1 MSDQPSLPDHF
12 PPDEQTLA
20 YLRALSVQYP
30 NTDATL
36 AAIANLRAALTLPK
50 GAVHVISDIHGEFKK
65 LIHVIKNASG
75 CLRPLVEHTFGKR
88 LTAGEKLDLLNII
101 YYPRET
107 YEHVQDRLPDTAARR
122 QFLRRQ
128 IRLEIEL
135 LRQLSRHYSMEAI
148 ERVFPQYYETLF
160 RELLFGAYLERSE
173 DYVDSMLDQFVE
185 HEQELTALR
194 LMARI
199 IRNLL
204 FSELIVAGDFGDR
217 GPRIDKAIDYVMR
230 QPNVAITWG
239 NHDVTWMG
247 ASLGQ
252 DACIANVLRI
262 SLRYQRLFQLEM
274 GYGIPMA
281 PLEKL
286 VRTVWSDDPAT
297 CFSCHGR
304 GIRDELSMRQMQK
317 AMAIIQFKLE
327 SQAIRRNPDFHL
339 EHRNLLHQVDRQ
351 DWTVPIDGHRYAMLD
366 RNFPTIDWSDPYALS
381 PEEEECMAQLRHSFL
396 QSQTLRDQMRYV
408 EHEGT
413 MYLVRDYNLIFH
425 GCVPV
430 DEAGNFL
437 PLTVDGVEYRGRV
450 LFETLSQVV
459 HRAFRN
465 KEPRHLDMLWYLWC
479 GPLSPLF
486 GKDKISTFENYFVAE
501 KEARVE
507 TKNPYFKLIHEKGF
521 CRKIL
526 GDFGVDLQH
535 GLIVNGHV
543 PVKLEKGESPIK
555 ASRQAITIDGAFSEV
570 YGDNGFTLV
579 LDADRT
585 YLAQHHHFESISEA
599 ITQGSDII
607 PKIHAMCV
615 FDPPRRVA
623 DTSEGESLRHE
634 IAALELLL
642 RSYEEYVLP
651 ERTASARESLRP

>member
-1 MSDQPSLPDHF
+1 MSDQPSLEQSPL
-12 PPDEQTLA
+12 DERTLA

-50 GAVHVISDIHGEFKK
+50 GTVHVISDIHGEFKK

-75 CLRPLVEHTFGKR
+75 CLRPLVEQTFGQR

-122 QFLRRQ
+122 HFLRRQ
-128 IRLEIEL
+128 TRLAIEL
-135 LRQLSRHYSMEAI
+135 LRQISRHYSMVAI
-148 ERVFPQYYETLF
+148 ERVFPSHYETLF
-160 RELLFGAYLERSE
+160 RELLFGAYLSRSD
-173 DYVDSMLDQFVE
+173 DYIDSMLDQFVE
-185 HEQELTALR
+185 HEQELTFLR

-204 FSELIVAGDFGDR
+204 FSELVVAGDFGDR
-217 GPRIDKAIDYVMR
+217 GPRIDKAIDYVMH
-230 QPNVAITWG
+230 QPNVSITWG

-247 ASLGQ
+247 AALGQ
-252 DACIANVLRI
+252 EACIANVLRI

-286 VRTVWSDDPAT
+286 VRTVWADDLAT
-297 CFSCHGR
+297 CFSCHGK

-327 SQAIRRNPDFHL
+327 SQVIARNPDFHL
-339 EHRNLLHQVDRQ
+339 EHRNLLHQIDRQ
-351 DWTVPIDGHRYAMLD
+351 DWTVPIGDHRYPILD
-366 RNFPTIDWSDPYALS
+366 RNLPTVDWNDPYSLS

-396 QSQTLRDQMRYV
+396 QSQTLRDQMRFV
-408 EHEGT
+408 EEKGAMH
-413 MYLVRDYNLIFH
+413 LVRDYNLIFH

-430 DEAGNFL
+430 DQAGNFL
-437 PLTVDGVEYRGRV
+437 SLKVGGVEYQGRA
-450 LFETLSQVV
+450 LFDALTQVV
-459 HRAFRN
+459 YRAFRD
-465 KEPRHLDMLWYLWC
+465 KKRPHLDMFWYLWC

-507 TKNPYFKLIHEKGF
+507 TKNPYFKLIHEKEF

-526 GDFGVDLQH
+526 SDFGVNPER

-543 PVKLEKGESPIK
+543 PVKIEKGESPIK
-555 ASRQAITIDGAFSEV
+555 ASHQAITIDGAFSEV
-570 YGDNGFTLV
+570 YGDKGFTLV

-599 ITQGSDII
+599 ITQGADII
-607 PKIHAMCV
+607 PKIHTMCI
-615 FDPPRRVA
+615 FNPPRRVA
-623 DTSEGESLRHE
+623 DTSEGESIRYE

-642 RSYEEYVLP
+642 RAYRDNVLP
-651 ERTASARESLRP
+651 ERTAGARESLRA

>member
-1 MSDQPSLPDHF
+1 MSDQQSSFDHF
-12 PPDEQTLA
+12 ALDVQTLA

-50 GAVHVISDIHGEFKK
+50 GTVHVISDIHGEFKK

-88 LTAGEKLDLLNII
+88 LTAGEKLELLNII

-107 YEHVQDRLPDTAARR
+107 YEHVQERLPDVAARR
-122 QFLRRQ
+122 HFLRRQ
-128 IRLEIEL
+128 TRLAIEL
-135 LRQLSRHYSMEAI
+135 LRQISRHYSMNAI
-148 ERVFPQYYETLF
+148 EAVLPMHYETLF
-160 RELLFGAYLERSE
+160 RELLFSAYLQRSE

-185 HEQELTALR
+185 HGQELTFLR

-239 NHDVTWMG
+239 NHDVFWMG

-252 DACIANVLRI
+252 EACIATVLRI

-286 VRTVWSDDPAT
+286 VRTVWANDPAT

-304 GIRDELSMRQMQK
+304 GIRDELSMRRMQK

-327 SQAIRRNPDFHL
+327 SQTIGRNPDFHL
-339 EHRNLLHQVDRQ
+339 EHRNLLHQIDPQ
-351 DWTVPIDGHRYAMLD
+351 DWTVPIGGRRYPILD
-366 RNFPTIDWSDPYALS
+366 RNLPTVDWNDPYALS
-381 PEEEECMAQLRHSFL
+381 PEEAECMAQLRSSFL
-396 QSQTLRDQMRYV
+396 QSQTLLEQMRFL
-408 EHEGT
+408 EQKGAMH
-413 MYLVRDYNLIFH
+413 LVRDYNLIFH

-430 DEAGNFL
+430 DEEGNFL
-437 PLTVDGVEYRGRV
+437 PLKVDGVPFRGRR
-450 LFETLSQVV
+450 LFDALCQVV
-459 HRAFRN
+459 HRAFRH
-465 KEPRHLDMLWYLWC
+465 KEQRHLDMLWYLWC

-486 GKDKISTFENYFVAE
+486 GKDKVATFESYFVAE
-501 KEARVE
+501 KEARSE
-507 TKNPYFKLIHEKGF
+507 TKNPYFRLIHQKEF

-526 GDFGVDLQH
+526 DDFGVDREH

-543 PVKLEKGESPIK
+543 PVKIEKGESPIK
-555 ASRQAITIDGAFSEV
+555 ASRQAVTIDGAFSEV

-599 ITQGSDII
+599 ITRGADII
-607 PKIHAMCV
+607 PKIHAMRA
-615 FDPPRRVA
+615 FNPPRRIA
-623 DTSEGESLRHE
+623 DTSEGELMRNE

-642 RSYEEYVLP
+642 RAYQENVLP
-651 ERTASARESLRP
+651 ERTAGARESLRP

>member
-1 MSDQPSLPDHF
+1 MIDQPSPNHYPWDKK
-12 PPDEQTLA
+12 TLA

-30 NTDATL
+30 NMDATL
-36 AAIANLRAALTLPK
+36 AAIANLHAALTLPK
-50 GAVHVISDIHGEFKK
+50 GTVHVISDIHGEFKK

-75 CLRPLVEHTFGKR
+75 CLRPLVERTFGQR

-107 YEHVQDRLPDTAARR
+107 YEHVQERLPDAAARR
-122 QFLRRQ
+122 HFLRRQ
-128 IRLEIEL
+128 TRLAIEL
-135 LRQLSRHYSMEAI
+135 LREISRHYSMEAI
-148 ERVFPQYYETLF
+148 EGVFPAHYETLF
-160 RELLFGAYLERSE
+160 RELLFCAYLERSE
-173 DYVDSMLDQFVE
+173 DYVDAMLDQFVE
-185 HEQELTALR
+185 HQQELTFLR

-230 QPNVAITWG
+230 QPRVSITWG
-239 NHDVTWMG
+239 NHDVSWMG
-247 ASLGQ
+247 AALG
-252 DACIANVLRI
+252 DEACIANVLRI

-281 PLEKL
+281 ALEKL
-286 VRTVWSDDPAT
+286 IRTVWADDLAT
-297 CFSCHGR
+297 CFSCHGK

-327 SQAIRRNPDFHL
+327 SQTIKRNPGFHL
-339 EHRNLLHQVDRQ
+339 EHRNLLHQIDHQ
-351 DWTVPIDGHRYAMLD
+351 NWTVPIDGSRYAMLD

-408 EHEGT
+408 EQNGS

-430 DEAGNFL
+430 DESGNFL
-437 PLTVDGVEYRGRV
+437 PLSVNDVEYRGRA

-459 HRAFRN
+459 HRAFRH
-465 KEPRHLDMLWYLWC
+465 KEQRHLDMLWYLWC

-486 GKDKISTFENYFVAE
+486 GKDKISTFENYFVTE
-501 KEARVE
+501 KEARIE
-507 TKNPYFKLIHEKGF
+507 TKNPYFKLIHERDF
-521 CRKIL
+521 CRHIL
-526 GDFGVDLQH
+526 SDFGVDPEH

-543 PVKLEKGESPIK
+543 PVRIEKGESPIK

-570 YGDNGFTLV
+570 YGDKGFTLV

-599 ITQGSDII
+599 ITQGADII
-607 PKIHAMCV
+607 PKIHAMRV
-615 FDPPRRVA
+615 FDPPRRVG
-623 DTSEGESLRHE
+623 DTGEGESIRHE
-634 IAALELLL
+634 IAALQLLL
-642 RSYEEYVLP
+642 RAYEENILP
-651 ERTASARESLRP
+651 ERKAGARESLRP